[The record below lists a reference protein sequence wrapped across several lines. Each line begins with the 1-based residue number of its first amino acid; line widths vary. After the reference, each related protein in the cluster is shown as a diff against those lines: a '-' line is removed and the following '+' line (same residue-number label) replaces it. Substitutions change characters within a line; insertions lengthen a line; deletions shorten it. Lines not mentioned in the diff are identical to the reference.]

1 VEATIDPDRW
11 LEFIGN
17 EYLGSF
23 IRDGGASVKFA
34 VTLDESLRPD
44 VESGIHDRARSSR
57 YLTAHVSS
65 TETRVHL
72 IDQVFYR
79 IADQIPW
86 RQLSENV
93 LVTLAMDHG
102 YAVSPVRTAD
112 SLAHRLAESNAVD
125 PAMLTMEA
133 RRWIAGEVFHKR
145 SLVKDFRVAATQL
158 CLAELSGGADGETTI
173 EVIIDWLTGRN
184 KSVSAVK
191 PYQIYTRIT
200 RANARYL
207 FESLLRWIRYAG
219 YSGLVVT
226 MDLSRLTIPRNAKD
240 GSLFYTK
247 AQMLDAYE
255 VLRQFV
261 DLTDRMQGCFIAAMP
276 SADFLDVEPAAR
288 GIGAYD
294 ALKFRIYDEV
304 HDQRLVNPMGALIR
318 LRTPGSQV

>member
-1 VEATIDPDRW
+1 MEATIDPDRW
-11 LEFIGN
+11 LNFIGS
-17 EYLGSF
+17 EYLESF
-23 IRDGGASVKFA
+23 IKDGGASVKFA
-34 VTLDESLRPD
+34 VTLDESLRPNI
-44 VESGIHDRARSSR
+44 ETGINERARSSG

-65 TETRVHL
+65 AETRVHL
-72 IDQVFYR
+72 IDQMLYR

-93 LVTLAMDHG
+93 LGKLAMDNG
-102 YAVSPVRTAD
+102 YFVSPIRSSE
-112 SLAHRLAESNAVD
+112 SLAHRLAESNSVD
-125 PAMLTMEA
+125 PGMLTMEA
-133 RRWIAGEVFHKR
+133 RRWIAEKVFHRR
-145 SLVKDFRVAATQL
+145 SLVKDFRIAATQL

-173 EVIIDWLTGRN
+173 EVITDWLTGRN

-191 PYQIYTRIT
+191 PYQIYTRIART
-200 RANARYL
+200 NARYL
-207 FESLLRWIRYAG
+207 FESLLDWIRFAG

-226 MDLSRLTIPRNAKD
+226 MDLTRLTIARNPKD

-261 DLTDRMQGCFIAAMP
+261 DLTDRMKGCFIAAMP
-276 SADFLDVEPAAR
+276 SANFLDVEPAAR

-294 ALKFRIYDEV
+294 ALKFRVYDEV

-318 LRTPGSQV
+318 VRTLESQA